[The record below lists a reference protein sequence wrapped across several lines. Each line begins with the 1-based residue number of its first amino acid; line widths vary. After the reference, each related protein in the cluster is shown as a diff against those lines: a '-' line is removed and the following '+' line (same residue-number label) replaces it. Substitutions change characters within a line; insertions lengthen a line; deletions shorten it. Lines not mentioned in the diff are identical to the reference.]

1 MDASHERKLNLEI
14 LLVSLAVILLEIN
27 YTRVFSFKLYYYF
40 TYLILGIA
48 MLGLGAGGVLV
59 TVSERLRGARPE
71 RLIPLLCMLG
81 AVSAPLGYLV
91 VAGVQINTNALDDGI
106 FEIAKLV
113 LVAFAVFVPFLMV
126 GIVVSTIFGARPGEI
141 NRLYFADLLGAG
153 IGCALSVPLL
163 MLVTPPG
170 CVVLAGGLMAVA
182 GLRLA
187 AAEWRRALPALGGLA
202 VILLLLAGFSTLLPD
217 PIPDESKTM
226 SPQRRHLG
234 RVVHSE
240 WSPVFRVDLLDPSD
254 PAGAATAERLY
265 LIHDGMLGASMLHFD
280 GDWSKLE
287 HFDRDTRSS
296 AFSVT
301 RENPD
306 VLIIGAAGGHEILA
320 SLHFGAASVLG
331 VELNPITHSL
341 LTGRFAEFSGSLV
354 DDERVELVNFEGRTF
369 LEGDARSYDLIWLV
383 APDSYAAMNA
393 ASSGAF
399 VLSESYLYTS
409 EMIGLALDHLAPGG
423 VLCVQFG
430 EIHFAGK
437 PNRTARFLTTA
448 RDALAARG
456 VQDFRRHVLLSTVP
470 EFFTMATIL
479 IRNEPFSESDAARF
493 VAHEGALDGAVV
505 WHAAGLPVGVDPEHP
520 VRRVIDLD
528 DEGLRDFLERHP
540 YRLDAVRDDAPFFWH
555 FARFRDAFSDE
566 WGGNK
571 IIWNPEDSSGERVLV
586 ILLGLAA
593 VFALVF
599 LLLPLFAVRKTWSEV
614 PFKRSTGLY
623 FAALGL
629 GFMFFEVCLIQ
640 QMTLLLG
647 YPTYS
652 LTVTLFSLLVFTGL
666 GSLLSERHRLRRNP
680 TLGLL
685 LASIFALMV
694 WYRFGQGF
702 VVDAFIGAPLA
713 VRIPI
718 AVISIA
724 PLGLCL
730 GALMPIGLATVAALS
745 PHTRQY
751 VAWAWAVNGFFSVIS
766 SILATMLSMTFGFQ
780 TVLSIG
786 AGVYA
791 IGILAL
797 MRVPEASRGT

>member
-1 MDASHERKLNLEI
+1 VDASRERKLNLEI

-59 TVSERLRGARPE
+59 TVSDRLRAARPE

-91 VAGVQINTNALDDGI
+91 VAGVQINTNALDDEL
-106 FEIAKLV
+106 FELAKLA

-126 GIVVSTIFGARPGEI
+126 GIIVSTIFGARPGEI

-170 CVVLAGGLMAVA
+170 SVVLAGGLLAVA

-187 AAEWRRALPALGGLA
+187 AAEWRRALPAFGA
-202 VILLLLAGFSTLLPD
+202 VALVLVLLAGFSTLLPD
-217 PIPDESKTM
+217 PVPDESKTM

-254 PAGAATAERLY
+254 PDGSATADRLY

-301 RENPD
+301 RANPD

-320 SLHFGAASVLG
+320 SLHFGAGSVRG

-354 DDERVELVNFEGRTF
+354 DDDRVELVNFEGRTF
-369 LEGDARSYDLIWLV
+369 LEGDARTYDLIWLV

-409 EMIGLALDHLAPGG
+409 EMIGLALDHLAPNG

-437 PNRTARFLTTA
+437 PNRTARFLATA
-448 RDALAARG
+448 RDALVGRG
-456 VQDFRRHVLLSTVP
+456 VEDFRRHMLLSTVP

-479 IRNEPFSESDAARF
+479 IRNEPFSEAEAARF
-493 VAHEGALDGAVV
+493 VSHEALLDGAVV
-505 WHAAGLPVGVDPEHP
+505 WHAAGLPVDVDPEHP
-520 VRRVIDLD
+520 VRRVIELD
-528 DEGLRDFLERHP
+528 DGGLRDFLDRHP
-540 YRLDAVRDDAPFFWH
+540 YRLDAVSDDAPFFWH

-586 ILLGLAA
+586 ILLGLSA

-614 PFKRSTGLY
+614 PFKRFTGLY

-666 GSLLSERHRLRRNP
+666 GSLLSERHRLRRNRM
-680 TLGLL
+680 LGSL
-685 LASIFALMV
+685 LASIFVLMI
-694 WYRFGQGF
+694 WYRFGQGAI
-702 VVDAFIGAPLA
+702 VETFIGAPLA
-713 VRIPI
+713 LRIPI
-718 AVISIA
+718 AVFSIA

-730 GALMPIGLATVAALS
+730 GALMPIGLTTVAALS

-766 SILATMLSMTFGFQ
+766 SILATMLSMTYGFQ

-786 AGVYA
+786 AAVYA

-797 MRVPEASRGT
+797 MRVPEASLRR